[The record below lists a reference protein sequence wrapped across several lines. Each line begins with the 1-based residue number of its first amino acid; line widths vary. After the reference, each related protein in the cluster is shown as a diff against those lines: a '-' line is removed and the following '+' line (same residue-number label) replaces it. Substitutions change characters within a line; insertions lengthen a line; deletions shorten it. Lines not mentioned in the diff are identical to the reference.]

1 MLVSVVDVRDHQ
13 AQQQR
18 SEAIAAVATWRAEG
32 PDRGQWAALQ
42 HKAAEAMLVP
52 KLEPANLSFYINSSV
67 LLDKFIIFYK
77 IIGFTK
83 RIYEF
88 LYNHRF
94 Y

>member
-32 PDRGQWAALQ
+32 PDRGQWAALR

-52 KLEPANLSFYINSSV
+52 KLEPELFINFVKIPFLDPKRAKLDQKSEIGHVRTCQDLFY
-67 LLDKFIIFYK
+67 
-77 IIGFTK
+77 
-83 RIYEF
+83 
-88 LYNHRF
+88 
-94 Y
+94 